1 MPRRPKKP
9 RELTD
14 EQVLR
19 RLFPKEV
26 RQELRKT
33 ARKAQ
38 PKEEN
43 KD

>member
-26 RQELRKT
+26 RAKLRQE